1 MLHPIKATEWLQINE
16 ANRLLLKSV
25 GALPY
30 NDVFEDI
37 WTTLAKIILSYGSR
51 GGGKS
56 ETVADK
62 LIKECIESDYFKC
75 YYGRKVFDGLRE
87 SSFAT
92 LVYCIEKNGLKHD
105 FHYSTANT
113 SSMVITHKSGN
124 KFIPFGSDK
133 ADKLKSIKD
142 PSHMWCEEFDQFTFE
157 DFKDLFPA
165 LRTSRGAN
173 KFYGTFNS
181 YCVPLN
187 HWIIQVFFPDLYTG
201 KDKQQFDALEGVEVL
216 KIFANYMDN
225 YFIDRD
231 DYTKRLQLASRGNL
245 RIFDG
250 IANGAWGQMQNN
262 DPWLHNYD
270 SNVHIREMP
279 YLPTYPIYLS
289 FDFNKS
295 PVTCS
300 VTQMS
305 PQKGLQSSFL
315 HVIDEFYGEMN
326 LQQLCQNI
334 KSKYPNSIMFVT
346 GDASGNSGHLAL
358 EELGTK
364 NMTFYTLIKRYLGLS
379 DRQLHINTKN
389 LSFHDSRILCN
400 TMLYSYPNFYIHPK
414 CRMLIEDCTKAT
426 VDDKGQDPNKLKK
439 DRDGYKMDMFDNF
452 RYMLQCYFHDYVQG
466 VLRVSAK

>member
-1 MLHPIKATEWLQINE
+1 MKYEIDPSIVPPVYQD
-16 ANRLLLKSV
+16 LLLDETRYIVLYGGRGSAKTSF
-25 GALPY
+25 ALRKY
-30 NDVFEDI
+30 ALRCFKNE
-37 WTTLAKIILSYGSR
+37 
-51 GGGKS
+51 
-56 ETVADK
+56 
-62 LIKECIESDYFKC
+62 YFKC
-75 YYGRKVFDGLRE
+75 VYVRKAQAHIRDSLY
-87 SSFAT
+87 A
-92 LVYCIEKNGLKHD
+92 GLKSAID
-105 FHYSTANT
+105 DLGLIEYFKFYDSDYRIICCN
-113 SSMVITHKSGN
+113 GN
-124 KFIPFGSDK
+124 SFIPKGVD
-133 ADKLKSIKD
+133 D
-142 PSHMWCEEFDQFTFE
+142 PELTKGVEEVSHLLIEEITELTQEEFTT
-157 DFKDLFPA
+157 LNA
-165 LRTSRGAN
+165 LLRTN
-173 KFYGTFNS
+173 KTRLQTMAMFN
-181 YCVPLN
+181 PIHDT
-187 HWIIQVFFPDLYTG
+187 HWIRAYFFDPDDSHKPNPNFG
-201 KDKQQFDALEGVEVL
+201 DRL
-216 KIFANYMDN
+216 KILRTTYQDN
-225 YFIDRD
+225 NFIDRAE
-231 DYTKRLQLASRGNL
+231 YLQTLLDNAAGNINSIRVNIEGDWGL
-245 RIFDG
+245 PE
-250 IANGAWGQMQNN
+250 NGN
-262 DPWLHNYD
+262 PWLYNFKQE
-270 SNVHIREMP
+270 HIREIP

-379 DRQLHINTKN
+379 ERQLHINTKN

-466 VLRVSAK
+466 VLRVSSSGAK